1 MKHFIAGIVCGVC
14 LVLVPFYLL
23 LKSEQKNKFEFGVT
37 TGFTNGLLDAANRLE
52 KEFGTHDSKGE
63 YKRVFS
69 ISTSDV
75 IAVEV
80 DGVKTVRVI
89 P

>member
-1 MKHFIAGIVCGVC
+1 MKIFIAGILCGVG
-14 LVLVPFYLL
+14 LASVPFYLL
-23 LKSEQKNKFEFGVT
+23 LRSEQHNKKQFGVT
-37 TGFTNGLLDAANRLE
+37 QGFSNGLQEAASMLE

-63 YKRVFS
+63 YKRIFS

-80 DGVKTVRVI
+80 NGVKTVRVI

>member
-1 MKHFIAGIVCGVC
+1 MKQLIAGVFLGIGLASLPFNL
-14 LVLVPFYLL
+14 LVRY
-23 LKSEQKNKFEFGVT
+23 EQEKKFQFGIT
-37 TGFTNGLLDAANRLE
+37 QGYSKGLNDAANLLE
-52 KEFGTHDSKGE
+52 KEFGTHDPKGD
-63 YKRVFS
+63 YKRIFS

-80 DGVKTVRVI
+80 NGVKTVRVI